1 MKKINIIYWIATAI
15 ILALMLF
22 SAFNSLTNNPQGVQ
36 MMTHLGYAPY
46 VAHFL
51 GVAKILGVIAIL
63 VPGYPRLKEWVYAG
77 FTFDMVGA
85 TYSMYASGDPLAKW
99 IFMLVFIAILAASYI
114 YYHKKLRLKGV
125 KDSTV

>member
-85 TYSMYASGDPLAKW
+85 TYSMYASGDPVGKW
-99 IFMLVFIAILAASYI
+99 IFMLVFIAILAVSYI
-114 YYHKKLRLKGV
+114 YYHKKLQLKGV